1 MQNDRLFIRQATGL
15 VRSWSVFDAFIYA
28 FFSVN
33 LVTLGFYIFS
43 FAPYVPEGHLIP
55 AVLISAF
62 FVLFM
67 IVVYASLISV
77 MPRSGGDY
85 VWQSRIL
92 SPGIGFVLAFTGWV
106 VILWHWVPLY
116 GTMLVWN
123 VFAPILVTLSSITG
137 SQSYIDAAIWLN
149 TANGSLF
156 SSMFVIGLAFLYVGV
171 GMRWYSRIQKTC
183 FFIAIAGLVGLLGL
197 LLTSTRTE
205 FMNSFNAHTQGLF
218 GTETADAYQQIIAAS
233 AQAGYDPVAWSSMA
247 IIPSLALIPMVLFFN
262 LWPNW
267 GATLYGEVRGA
278 GEFRRNFAGMASAL
292 IASSVLAVVF
302 FALVSRTFGW
312 EFYHAANFTFYAGT
326 SPLPIF
332 PYPGLLAGFLT
343 DSPLLQ
349 LLLLLAMSAWFFGWC
364 GTVFLSS
371 TRVIF
376 ATSFDRLLP
385 EWISKVSV
393 RTRSPINAL
402 IVMTVPSI
410 IISVIYAYSMTF
422 VEMALATTLV
432 ISATYVGSTIAA
444 VILPYR
450 MPELYNSSPVAKY
463 RLFGVPLITVCGVIF
478 LGFMAAVFYAWFTNP
493 TYGLASTT
501 SYLYM
506 GTLYLISL
514 TVFLVSRW
522 YRKKQGIDMNKV
534 YGSIPA
540 E

>member
-1 MQNDRLFIRQATGL
+1 MQSDQLFVRQATGL

-43 FAPYVPEGHLIP
+43 FAPYVPDGHLVP
-55 AVLISAF
+55 AVLISSV

-67 IVVYASLISV
+67 IVVYATLISV

-92 SPGIGFVLAFTGWV
+92 NPGIGFVLAFTGWV

-116 GTMLVWN
+116 GDMLAWN
-123 VFAPILVTLSSITG
+123 VFAPILVTLSGMTG
-137 SQSYIDAAIWLN
+137 NQSYIDAAIWLY
-149 TANGSLF
+149 TPNGSLF
-156 SSMFVIGLAFLYVGV
+156 SSMFVIALAFIYVGV
-171 GMRWYSRIQKTC
+171 GMRWYARIQKTC
-183 FFIAIAGLVGLLGL
+183 FFIAITGLVIMLGL
-197 LLTSTRTE
+197 MLAATRTD
-205 FMNSFNAHTQGLF
+205 FVARFNAYTQSLF
-218 GTETADAYQQIIAAS
+218 GTGTADAYQQIIAAS

-267 GATLYGEVRGA
+267 GATLYGEIRGA
-278 GEFRRNFAGMASAL
+278 SEFRRNFAGMAAAL
-292 IASSVLAVVF
+292 IATAILAVIF
-302 FALVSRTFGW
+302 FALVARTFGW
-312 EFYHAANFTFYAGT
+312 EFYHAANFTFYEGT
-326 SPLPIF
+326 SPLPVF
-332 PYPGLLAGFLT
+332 PYPGLLAAFLT
-343 DSPLLQ
+343 DSPFLQ

-376 ATSFDRLLP
+376 AAAFDRLLP
-385 EWISKVSV
+385 EWISRVSV

-410 IISVIYAYSMTF
+410 IISSIYAYSMTF

-432 ISATYVGSTIAA
+432 ISGAYVGTTIAA
-444 VILPYR
+444 IILPYR
-450 MPELYNSSPVAKY
+450 MPDLYNSSPVAKY
-463 RLFGVPLITVCGVIF
+463 KVFGLPLVTVSGVIF
-478 LGFMAAVFYAWFTNP
+478 LAFMACVFYVWLTDP
-493 TYGLASTT
+493 TYGLASLT
-501 SYLYM
+501 SYAYM
-506 GTLYLISL
+506 GVLYLISL

-522 YRKKQGIDMNKV
+522 YRMKQGIDMNKV